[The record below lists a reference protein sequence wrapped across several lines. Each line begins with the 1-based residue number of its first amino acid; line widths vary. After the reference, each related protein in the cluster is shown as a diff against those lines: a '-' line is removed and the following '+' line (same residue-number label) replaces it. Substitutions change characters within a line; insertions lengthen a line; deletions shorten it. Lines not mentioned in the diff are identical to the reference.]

1 MLQALA
7 RRLRDMRTIKQLC
20 EQAERHANAEG
31 QQRPGA
37 EHFLMAA
44 LELPDGT
51 ARQAFRRLQADPEA
65 FRVAVERQYGEA
77 LRDIGVQAPVLP
89 AAMAVPHR
97 EGLYEGQPSSQALM
111 QTLAGIR
118 KDSAVPQLLG
128 AHVILAALSARHGVV
143 PRALRSMGV
152 EAAALADAARAE
164 LAGAKAGVPAG
175 A

>member
-7 RRLRDMRTIKQLC
+7 QRLRDTRTIQRLC
-20 EQAERHANAEG
+20 EQAERHANVEG

-37 EHFLMAA
+37 EHFLIAA

-65 FRVAVERQYGEA
+65 FRAAVERQYGEA
-77 LRDIGVQAPVLP
+77 LRDIGLQVPALP
-89 AAMAVPHR
+89 TAAVPRR
-97 EGLYEGQPSSQALM
+97 EGLYEGQPSGQALM
-111 QTLAGIR
+111 KALAGIR
-118 KDSAVPQLLG
+118 KASAAPQLLG

-164 LAGAKAGVPAG
+164 LAGTKP
-175 A
+175 

>member
-31 QQRPGA
+31 LQRPGA
-37 EHFLMAA
+37 EHFVIAA

-77 LRDIGVQAPVLP
+77 LRDIGLQAPALP
-89 AAMAVPHR
+89 ATAVPRR
-97 EGLYEGQPSSQALM
+97 EGLYESQASSHALM
-111 QTLAGIR
+111 KTLAGI
-118 KDSAVPQLLG
+118 KKASAAPQLLG
-128 AHVILAALSARHGVV
+128 AHVILAALSARQGVV
-143 PRALRSMGV
+143 PRALRSMGL

-164 LAGAKAGVPAG
+164 LASVKPGAPAG